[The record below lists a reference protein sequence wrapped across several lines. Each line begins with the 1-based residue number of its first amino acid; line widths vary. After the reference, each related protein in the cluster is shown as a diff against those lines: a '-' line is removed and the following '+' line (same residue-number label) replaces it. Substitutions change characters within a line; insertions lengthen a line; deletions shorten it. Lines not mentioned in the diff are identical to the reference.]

1 MEPQS
6 LRTDDLCF
14 EQVLQRYAG
23 MVYRLAFAQVKHPSD
38 AEDIFQDVFLRYVD
52 HRPSF
57 QNEEHRKAWLIR
69 VTINGCKKRWRSVLR
84 HRETPLL
91 QQEAVHFDAPEEE
104 ELFDALCTLPIPYR
118 RALYLFYYEDMSIE
132 QISRACRC
140 KPSTVRTQLT
150 RGRRQ
155 LKQILQKD
163 AFEDEADL

>member
-91 QQEAVHFDAPEEE
+91 QQEAVHFDAPEAVSYTH
-104 ELFDALCTLPIPYR
+104 LDVYKRQSRTDNHAGYRYRFLLRTAAGSDRLCH
-118 RALYLFYYEDMSIE
+118 
-132 QISRACRC
+132 
-140 KPSTVRTQLT
+140 
-150 RGRRQ
+150 
-155 LKQILQKD
+155 
-163 AFEDEADL
+163 